1 MERLVINIPEGKSAL
16 VKQILDALGVVIQPI
31 KSNTKATQYKKKLAK
46 VSTWSDDDIKAIEV
60 GTKAFEGLK
69 PQQW

>member
-1 MERLVINIPEGKSAL
+1 MERLVISIPEGKSAL
-16 VKQILDALGVVIQPI
+16 VKQILSGLGVVIQQS
-31 KSNTKATQYKKKLAK
+31 KSSSKNSPYKKKLTR

-60 GTKAFEGLK
+60 GAKAFEGLK